1 MPTTPPDFELRLLGG
16 FEARLGGATVAI
28 ASPRMRALLA
38 YLALEPREH
47 GRDTLADLFWG
58 GAPTA
63 RARDYLRHDLWGLRR
78 LLEPACGT
86 AAFGGGKHSLRLA
99 LHARVDAA
107 VFAGS
112 QPPLADAERMALYRG
127 EFLSGLSL
135 PDCPPF
141 EDWLLARREA
151 LHRRALALAEELAR
165 RHAQAG
171 NTATAITF
179 ALRQVELE
187 PWAED
192 AQRHLMRLYA
202 ENGQPGAAL
211 AQYESCSRQ
220 LRQEL
225 GVLPSE
231 ETQALAQS
239 IRQGQLE
246 AAPPPRHPASSAP
259 PPPTRPVAAE
269 RRQVS
274 VLYCELVTGA
284 QPDPDE
290 AMELLHAP
298 QARCVDAIREFSG
311 HIVQA
316 HGGGLL
322 AYFGYPSAR
331 EDAARHAVQAAL
343 AVAQVGAEAH
353 ALGIEIRAGVH
364 TGLILT
370 GGDAAMPDSVGKTS
384 RIAIHLRQCLA
395 AGGVAVSEE
404 TQAIVSGYFD
414 CVSLGT
420 HALPGELRPREVFGV
435 KGASGARN
443 RLEAATRLTPLVGR
457 KSELAQLSDAWS
469 EAARGQRRM
478 VLLRGEPGI
487 GKSRLALAL
496 REHLADRGQ
505 PHLLHEM
512 RCFPETAQSPLHPLI
527 AMVES
532 LFGFLPGDPASK
544 LCARLEAYL
553 DAHFSPSKSAAMPLL
568 LALLSLPADPRYP
581 LPDLPPRR
589 LKDATHALL
598 LDLLATEALRQPVLL
613 IVEDLHW
620 IDPSTRELLDLLV
633 AREQPGALL
642 GLFTTRPE
650 FASTWPEHLVTP
662 LPLAPLREV
671 EVAAMVDALVTDLPA
686 AARASIV
693 QRADGIPL
701 FAEEMS
707 KMSRADPN
715 AGVPST
721 LLDLLA
727 SRIDTLGEAK
737 TCAQLAATLGRE
749 FDLSL
754 LQAISPQPPAL
765 LRQHL
770 HALQEAGL
778 VLPDMHDTGQFK
790 HALIQEAAYQSQ
802 AKATR
807 VAAHRRIADA
817 LQSRFKDTA
826 AHQPEI
832 LAQHL
837 AAGGEPLQ
845 AIDYWVMAAR
855 RAASLCANLEAAAH
869 FVAALDVAAAL
880 PAGPERDGVEF
891 NLRVGLAPVLCATK
905 GYGAQEVARNNARVG
920 ELAEVIDD
928 NPALF
933 PAKWAMTI
941 GTIGSVGSRGMA
953 PAVAQLLE
961 SARGDP
967 VRQIAAHF
975 LGSNASLWLGDFA
988 ACIHHDDQIVALYR
1002 PEFQASLVD
1011 QFGSDLSVFSADHA
1025 GFALWLT
1032 GFAEQAQVRMDRA
1045 LERARAGAHP
1055 HTLSQALVFTAVHK
1069 RWSGGPETAG
1079 EAKALAAQA
1088 IEIARHHD
1096 MPLWIASA
1104 GMTHGWA
1111 CAMLGDVEAGI
1122 AEARDAIAIAREA
1135 LSAIAVVY
1143 IAPLIEVYIHLA
1155 RHDEALAWVKEA
1167 QAQADI
1173 SGDGHYTAE
1182 LLRLKGEALLG
1193 LSAANAGAAEAC
1205 FRQAL
1210 AVSHQ
1215 QRAKAL
1221 ELRAAMSMA
1230 RLWQSQGKTTEAQV
1244 LLTGVY
1250 GRFTEGFD
1258 SYDVREAKALIGNLA
1273 PNAGTV
1279 CARAC

>member
-1 MPTTPPDFELRLLGG
+1 
-16 FEARLGGATVAI
+16 
-28 ASPRMRALLA
+28 
-38 YLALEPREH
+38 
-47 GRDTLADLFWG
+47 
-58 GAPTA
+58 
-63 RARDYLRHDLWGLRR
+63 
-78 LLEPACGT
+78 
-86 AAFGGGKHSLRLA
+86 
-99 LHARVDAA
+99 
-107 VFAGS
+107 
-112 QPPLADAERMALYRG
+112 
-127 EFLSGLSL
+127 
-135 PDCPPF
+135 
-141 EDWLLARREA
+141 
-151 LHRRALALAEELAR
+151 
-165 RHAQAG
+165 
-171 NTATAITF
+171 
-179 ALRQVELE
+179 
-187 PWAED
+187 
-192 AQRHLMRLYA
+192 
-202 ENGQPGAAL
+202 
-211 AQYESCSRQ
+211 
-220 LRQEL
+220 
-225 GVLPSE
+225 
-231 ETQALAQS
+231 
-239 IRQGQLE
+239 
-246 AAPPPRHPASSAP
+246 
-259 PPPTRPVAAE
+259 
-269 RRQVS
+269 
-274 VLYCELVTGA
+274 
-284 QPDPDE
+284 
-290 AMELLHAP
+290 
-298 QARCVDAIREFSG
+298 
-311 HIVQA
+311 
-316 HGGGLL
+316 
-322 AYFGYPSAR
+322 
-331 EDAARHAVQAAL
+331 
-343 AVAQVGAEAH
+343 
-353 ALGIEIRAGVH
+353 
-364 TGLILT
+364 
-370 GGDAAMPDSVGKTS
+370 
-384 RIAIHLRQCLA
+384 
-395 AGGVAVSEE
+395 
-404 TQAIVSGYFD
+404 
-414 CVSLGT
+414 
-420 HALPGELRPREVFGV
+420 
-435 KGASGARN
+435 
-443 RLEAATRLTPLVGR
+443 LTPLVGR

-527 AMVES
+527 AMVVS

-598 LDLLATEALRQPVLL
+598 LDLLGTEALRQPVLL

-662 LPLAPLREV
+662 LPLAPLREA

-749 FDLSL
+749 FDLNL
-754 LQAISPQPPAL
+754 LQAISPHPPSL

-807 VAAHRRIADA
+807 VAAHRRIADV
-817 LQSRFKDTA
+817 LQNRFKDTA
-826 AHQPEI
+826 ANQPEI

-845 AIDYWVMAAR
+845 AIDYWIMAAR
-855 RAASLCANLEAAAH
+855 RAASLCANLEATAH
-869 FVAALDVAAAL
+869 FVAALDVAATL
-880 PAGPERDGVEF
+880 PAGLARDGVEF

-953 PAVAQLLE
+953 QAVAQLLE

-1079 EAKALAAQA
+1079 EAKALAAHA

-1122 AEARDAIAIAREA
+1122 AEARDAIVIAREA

-1155 RHDEALAWVKEA
+1155 RHDEALTWVEEA

-1193 LSAANAGAAEAC
+1193 LSAANARAAEAC

-1250 GRFTEGFD
+1250 GRFTEGFG
-1258 SYDVREAKALIGNLA
+1258 SYDVRQAKALISNLA